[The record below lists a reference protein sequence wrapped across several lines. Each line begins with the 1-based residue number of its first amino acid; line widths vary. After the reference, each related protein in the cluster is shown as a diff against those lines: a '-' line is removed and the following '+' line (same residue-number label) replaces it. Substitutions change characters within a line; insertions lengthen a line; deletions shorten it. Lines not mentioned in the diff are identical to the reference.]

1 MPMPAGIPVI
11 ETFLGF
17 PSRDRKQVYKFLAPH
32 LRDAES
38 KGFSFP
44 AQYMFK
50 DVPPDLDDNVDPVA
64 VVLDNLD
71 RFGIE
76 RGMVGVGRDHEDA
89 ERALK
94 DHPDRFIASVAVDPN
109 EGMDAVRLIVEM
121 HDKWG
126 IKAVTTFPA
135 GV

>member
-1 MPMPAGIPVI
+1 MTMPSGIPVI

-17 PSRDRKQVYKFLAPH
+17 PSRHRADVYKFLAPH
-32 LRDAES
+32 LRDEES

-50 DVPPDLDDNVDPVA
+50 DVPADLEDNVDPLA

-76 RGMVGVGRDHEDA
+76 RGMISVGPGKEDA
-89 ERALK
+89 ERAMRH
-94 DHPDRFIASVAVDPN
+94 HPDRFIPS
-109 EGMDAVRLIVEM
+109 I
-121 HDKWG
+121 
-126 IKAVTTFPA
+126 
-135 GV
+135 